1 MKFGNESQINLIAE
15 EVGGAVAAA
24 QPDAQ
29 IELFNILIDG
39 SKEAVEVGSLDPKVG
54 VKKVKL

>member
-1 MKFGNESQINLIAE
+1 MKFGNEGQIRLIVE

-29 IELFNILIDG
+29 TELFNALIEG
-39 SKEAVEVGSLDPKVG
+39 SKEAVEIGSLDPKVG
-54 VKKVKL
+54 FNKFAW

>member
-1 MKFGNESQINLIAE
+1 MKFGNESQISLIAE

-29 IELFNILIDG
+29 VELFNVLIDG

-54 VKKVKL
+54 VKNVL

>member
-1 MKFGNESQINLIAE
+1 MKYGNESQISLIAE

-29 IELFNILIDG
+29 IELLNALIDG
-39 SKEAVEVGSLDPKVG
+39 SKEAVEVGSFDPKVG
-54 VKKVKL
+54 YHN